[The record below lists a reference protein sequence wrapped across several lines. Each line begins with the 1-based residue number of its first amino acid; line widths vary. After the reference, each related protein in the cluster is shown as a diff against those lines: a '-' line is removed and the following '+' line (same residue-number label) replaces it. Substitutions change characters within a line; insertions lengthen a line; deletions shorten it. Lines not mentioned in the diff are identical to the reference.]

1 MWIALAGIGTWSAV
15 MIFVVLLMATI
26 KERHRME
33 EEAIE
38 DYERRKLWGETHG
51 QWNRIRLA
59 NIHTSSRRP
68 NPGKHPP
75 TSP

>member
-1 MWIALAGIGTWSAV
+1 MWIVLAGIGTWSAV
-15 MIFVVLLMATI
+15 MIFVALLMATI

-38 DYERRKLWGETHG
+38 DYERRRLWGETHC

-59 NIHTSSRRP
+59 NIHTISRRP
-68 NPGKHPP
+68 
-75 TSP
+75 